1 MPDTMIFIIQ
11 TINMI
16 LRAEGPMERATLIR
30 RVEEQM
36 QLGDLI
42 PYVDSTLNVLIG
54 NNKVLVD
61 EEGKLY
67 TRSR

>member
-16 LRAEGPMERATLIR
+16 LRAEGPMDRVTLIR
-30 RVEEQM
+30 RVGEQM